1 MNSGGLTSR
10 VSVITDECNIRIK
23 EHRRQYR
30 SYRTRSNFVF
40 FTSLLTSTVMVLGN
54 STMSS
59 FPDSYHDTISN
70 SLGVLGV
77 CVAIIQALASHLQ
90 YTELMERH
98 RWSMFNFFVLM
109 FDLRLQITL
118 LVAKRG
124 GVRSRP
130 LFEES
135 RARFRATIASA
146 PALSV
151 SFNRSKTMREM
162 QICKADVN
170 DVLTES
176 DDFIADQHFDAII
189 HQLKA
194 QSDPLQSVVIPIQNV
209 AIPYQNVDNKLPEHE
224 TDSIDDE
231 LQVDDSRHETDD
243 GMTIRQV
250 DCTIN
255 QSKVQHR
262 RPIECME
269 HQVEIRRYMKIIG
282 SSAQALF
289 LIIEAKG
296 ENAKRLYD
304 KLKVPIIVISTF
316 TGTMNLVLS
325 KFDKQTALTASL
337 ALACLA
343 SFSGLL
349 TSTIQ
354 FKKLDQQ
361 LSVYK
366 EASQHLR
373 ELVGDIDDYIAVDV
387 RHNTIQPHEALR
399 NFGDRFREVFDV
411 GLIVDEVEM
420 SEFLN
425 FIMHDDPQ
433 DNSNKNSVL

>member
-1 MNSGGLTSR
+1 
-10 VSVITDECNIRIK
+10 
-23 EHRRQYR
+23 
-30 SYRTRSNFVF
+30 
-40 FTSLLTSTVMVLGN
+40 
-54 STMSS
+54 
-59 FPDSYHDTISN
+59 
-70 SLGVLGV
+70 
-77 CVAIIQALASHLQ
+77 
-90 YTELMERH
+90 
-98 RWSMFNFFVLM
+98 
-109 FDLRLQITL
+109 
-118 LVAKRG
+118 
-124 GVRSRP
+124 
-130 LFEES
+130 
-135 RARFRATIASA
+135 
-146 PALSV
+146 
-151 SFNRSKTMREM
+151 M
-162 QICKADVN
+162 Q
-170 DVLTES
+170 
-176 DDFIADQHFDAII
+176 
-189 HQLKA
+189 
-194 QSDPLQSVVIPIQNV
+194 
-209 AIPYQNVDNKLPEHE
+209 
-224 TDSIDDE
+224 
-231 LQVDDSRHETDD
+231 
-243 GMTIRQV
+243 
-250 DCTIN
+250 
-255 QSKVQHR
+255 
-262 RPIECME
+262 
-269 HQVEIRRYMKIIG
+269 IIG
-282 SSAQALF
+282 SSAQALL